1 MADAGRRGD
10 GCRVAP
16 GFVGGWLLGCRNSA
30 KTVFKKSE
38 LAACCR
44 SDSGLFKNNADFR
57 QPRISSPPA
66 ETGQTASPAR
76 AVRFKAVGLGWLGGS
91 WMSRQRCAGRRGGK
105 AEFPCGLMGRGWAE
119 ALRCR
124 LGVCR
129 GASLSTGSVSNCGG
143 IFGWVL
149 RVFFLVYGM
158 VGISYKIFCLYGH
171 SWSSGF

>member
-1 MADAGRRGD
+1 MLFLIFVVWLYYSRFLFWWEEGGGGERTPEPGMLSGLRLRRGLAS
-10 GCRVAP
+10 RLP
-16 GFVGGWLLGCRNSA
+16 GIC
-30 KTVFKKSE
+30 
-38 LAACCR
+38 
-44 SDSGLFKNNADFR
+44 
-57 QPRISSPPA
+57 SPPA
-66 ETGQTASPAR
+66 AADQTASPAR

-129 GASLSTGSVSNCGG
+129 IVVEFLDGFCV
-143 IFGWVL
+143 I
-149 RVFFLVYGM
+149 FFLVYGM

-171 SWSSGF
+171 SWSFGF